1 MMIVPDAITIA
12 RAGAITGLLW
22 ARLDGV
28 EQVAALVGARAPA
41 RILEP
46 PCRAAPSTV
55 PLEPEAL
62 IPRLCA
68 WLRTRSVAM
77 RIDNKRTIESRLL
90 RYRGGLNKAAMFDD
104 LHLKSIKAAG
114 EKIKAGWQ
122 AEIFL
127 LRKRRAPDFLAQPI

>member
-1 MMIVPDAITIA
+1 
-12 RAGAITGLLW
+12 
-22 ARLDGV
+22 
-28 EQVAALVGARAPA
+28 VAALVGARAPA

>member
-1 MMIVPDAITIA
+1 
-12 RAGAITGLLW
+12 
-22 ARLDGV
+22 
-28 EQVAALVGARAPA
+28 
-41 RILEP
+41 
-46 PCRAAPSTV
+46 
-55 PLEPEAL
+55 
-62 IPRLCA
+62 
-68 WLRTRSVAM
+68 M

-90 RYRGGLNKAAMFDD
+90 HYRGGLNKAAMFDD